1 NDLIR
6 VLPVG
11 FPILFSDASCTATS
25 EQELSEQQL
34 QSTSTPSGEY
44 NNTSSN
50 VAPKPRVFKGKDDCR
65 FTTFMNHPEIS
76 EIINEYFEKMNL
88 AQHGDY
94 LRNRHEIHEVVA
106 MSLYHYCMHMKCGL
120 LNEDGSLKEEAI
132 QETEEFL
139 WDSYLLK
146 SKLYLAVSEFEF
158 DHIPIKT
165 LKFLI
170 DHCGVKE

>member
-1 NDLIR
+1 
-6 VLPVG
+6 G

-25 EQELSEQQL
+25 EQEPSEQQL
-34 QSTSTPSGEY
+34 QSTSTPGNEY
-44 NNTSSN
+44 NNTPPHTT
-50 VAPKPRVFKGKDDCR
+50 PKPRVFKGKDDCR
-65 FTTFMNHPEIS
+65 FTTFMNDSGIP
-76 EIINEYFEKMNL
+76 EIINEYFKNLNL

-106 MSLYHYCMHMKCGL
+106 MSLYHYCRYMKCGL

-158 DHIPIKT
+158 DHIPIKAW
-165 LKFLI
+165 KFLT
-170 DHCGVKE
+170 DHCGTEE